1 MSQCTPAALFAQCW
15 NRLTTLFSE
24 CVPVTKWHLPV
35 LACPCL
41 GCGGRE
47 KIFPESSQALSHAS
61 QNPHFLCSGPKTLSQ
76 KFSLF
81 KRPWLSHTPGG
92 VQHKHQPSNFHR
104 QSFKK
109 YKLRIKKT
117 QNAQVNK
124 SLKARQSRKKRAAGV
139 DPQRLQILELLDTKY
154 KILHLL

>member
-47 KIFPESSQALSHAS
+47 KIFPESSQALSHAG
-61 QNPHFLCSGPKTLSQ
+61 QNPHFVCSGPKTLSQ

-81 KRPWLSHTPGG
+81 KRPWLSHTPGCPA
-92 VQHKHQPSNFHR
+92 QTPTFEFP

-139 DPQRLQILELLDTKY
+139 DPQKLQILELLDTKY
-154 KILHLL
+154 KRLHLL